1 MPRGKLLDGL
11 TLGSYRRRRHMHRRL
26 RELDRWYAAE
36 AAGRSRGS
44 RREGARRVLVG
55 VATLAISVP
64 ASLTMLHQQ
73 GIDVDLHSLTR
84 RIGIGPASAEEES
97 GPYRFMRRQP
107 GGVEPVAYDPCRP
120 IHVVR
125 NLDVAPPGSSDVLDA
140 ALEEVSKATGMT
152 FVDDGATDELP
163 GDGRPTRDPARYGAG
178 WSPVLVAW
186 TTPEQ
191 DPGLAGRVVGL
202 GGSTSVADTLTER
215 RQYVTGTVSLDAPA
229 LARITRRPGRGPLL
243 ARAVVMHELAHVL
256 GLSHVRD
263 RGELMYDG
271 NVGRLTF
278 GPGDRRGLALL
289 GRAACTG

>member
-36 AAGRSRGS
+36 AADRPRAPG
-44 RREGARRVLVG
+44 REGVRRVLVG

-64 ASLTMLHQQ
+64 ATLVMLHQQ
-73 GIDVDLHSLTR
+73 GIDVDLHSVTR
-84 RIGIGPASAEEES
+84 RIGFGPASAADAS

-107 GGVEPVAYDPCRP
+107 HGDEPVGYNPCRP

-125 NLDVAPPGSSDVLDA
+125 NLDVAPPRSSDVLDA

-152 FVDDGATDELP
+152 FVDDGTTDELP
-163 GDGRPTRDPARYGAG
+163 GGGRPTRDPARYGAG

-191 DPGLAGRVVGL
+191 DPGLAGPVAGL
-202 GGSTSVADTLTER
+202 GGSTSVANTLTAR

-229 LARITRRPGRGPLL
+229 LSEIMRRPGGAAL
-243 ARAVVMHELAHVL
+243 ARAIVMHELAHVL
-256 GLSHVRD
+256 GLSHVGD

-289 GRAACTG
+289 GRTACAG